1 MDGGDREPEPGSGG
15 VGGGTLSGPRIP
27 REEARRLMHELAA
40 AWAGEHGRCAGER
53 VRSAAAEGGRTRE
66 KRGTGGREEE
76 MASQWRAE
84 EFETGIQKY

>member
-1 MDGGDREPEPGSGG
+1 
-15 VGGGTLSGPRIP
+15 
-27 REEARRLMHELAA
+27 
-40 AWAGEHGRCAGER
+40 

-84 EFETGIQKY
+84 EFETGIQKYKEISAPILFCAIHYFTLLIK